1 MWFACYLYINGLS
14 IAVMGTLNIYSSLS
28 FTFMSVDIGSLVYS
42 KPMLSI
48 ETVDSVKVGLYSSLI
63 SFCHVVFFFCFF
75 LS

>member
-1 MWFACYLYINGLS
+1 MWFTACDSCYPYIHGLS

-28 FTFMSVDIGSLVYS
+28 FTFTSVDVGSSVYS

-48 ETVDSVKVGLYSSLI
+48 ETVDAVKVGLYLSLI
-63 SFCHVVFFFCFF
+63 SFFVFFLI